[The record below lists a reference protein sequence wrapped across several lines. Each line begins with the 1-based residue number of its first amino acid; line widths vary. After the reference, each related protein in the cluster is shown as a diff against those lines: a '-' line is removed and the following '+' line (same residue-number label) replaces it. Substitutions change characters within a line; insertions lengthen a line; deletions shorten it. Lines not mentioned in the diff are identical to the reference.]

1 MKKRMKKLSALCLA
15 GMLCLGLWAC
25 SSSEDSSSGDSSGP
39 AKSADTSE
47 EGNKTGKSDSSS
59 GEQETSENGFP
70 VNMPEFSTTDM
81 DGNKVTNDTFAD
93 YDLTV
98 VNFWATYCNPC
109 IDELPELAEWKKE
122 LPDNVNLIGLLVD
135 VDEKGSDQ
143 YKLAEKIIKEAG
155 ADYQHLI
162 ATEEFDDMIS
172 NLVGVPT
179 TFFVD
184 STGKIIGEPFAGA
197 DVDAY
202 KQTVEDYL
210 NGKKSKN
217 NKTSDCRSNI
227 GCGGYDDHIWNIQRR
242 SIHRT
247 E

>member
-1 MKKRMKKLSALCLA
+1 MKKRMKKISALCLA

-25 SSSEDSSSGDSSGP
+25 SSSEDSSSGDSAGTT
-39 AKSADTSE
+39 KSTDASKENNTE
-47 EGNKTGKSDSSS
+47 KSDSSS
-59 GEQETSENGFP
+59 GKQETSENGFP

-81 DGNKVTNDTFAD
+81 DGNKVTNDIFAD

-109 IDELPELAEWKKE
+109 INELPELSEWKKE

-143 YKLAEKIIKEAG
+143 YKLAEKIIKETG

-210 NGKKSKN
+210 NGK
-217 NKTSDCRSNI
+217 
-227 GCGGYDDHIWNIQRR
+227 
-242 SIHRT
+242 
-247 E
+247 

>member
-1 MKKRMKKLSALCLA
+1 MKKRMKKISALCLA
-15 GMLCLGLWAC
+15 GILCLGLWAC
-25 SSSEDSSSGDSSGP
+25 SSSEDSSSSDSSGTT
-39 AKSADTSE
+39 K
-47 EGNKTGKSDSSS
+47 
-59 GEQETSENGFP
+59 QETSENGFP

-81 DGNKVTNDTFAD
+81 DGNKVTNNTFAD

-122 LPDNVNLIGLLVD
+122 LPNNVNLIGLLVD

-143 YKLAEKIIKEAG
+143 YKLAEKIIKETG

-197 DVDAY
+197 DVNAY

-210 NGKKSKN
+210 NGK
-217 NKTSDCRSNI
+217 
-227 GCGGYDDHIWNIQRR
+227 
-242 SIHRT
+242 
-247 E
+247 

>member
-1 MKKRMKKLSALCLA
+1 MKKRMKKISALCLA

-25 SSSEDSSSGDSSGP
+25 SSSEDSSS
-39 AKSADTSE
+39 E
-47 EGNKTGKSDSSS
+47 DSSS
-59 GEQETSENGFP
+59 SDLSGTTKQETSENGFP
-70 VNMPEFSTTDM
+70 VDMPEFSTTDM
-81 DGNKVTNDTFAD
+81 DGNKVTNDIFAD

-143 YKLAEKIIKEAG
+143 YKLAEKIIKETG
-155 ADYQHLI
+155 ADYQHLL
-162 ATEEFDDMIS
+162 ATEEFDDLIS
-172 NLVGVPT
+172 DLVGVPT

-210 NGKKSKN
+210 NGK
-217 NKTSDCRSNI
+217 
-227 GCGGYDDHIWNIQRR
+227 
-242 SIHRT
+242 
-247 E
+247 

>member
-1 MKKRMKKLSALCLA
+1 MKKRMKKISIFCLT
-15 GMLCLGLWAC
+15 GMLALGLWAC
-25 SSSEDSSSGDSSGP
+25 SSSKDGSADSSTSET
-39 AKSADTSE
+39 AKIKDYSE
-47 EGNKTGKSDSSS
+47 EGSKTEKNTGNSSE
-59 GEQETSENGFP
+59 EQEIGENGFP
-70 VNMPEFSTTDM
+70 VNMPQFTTTDM
-81 DGNKVTNDTFAD
+81 DGNKVTNDIFAE

-135 VDEKGSDQ
+135 VDEKGSEQ
-143 YKLAEKIIKEAG
+143 YKLAERIISQTG

-162 ATEEFDDMIS
+162 ATEEFDDIIS

-179 TFFVD
+179 TFFVN

-197 DVDAY
+197 DVSAY

-210 NGKKSKN
+210 NGK
-217 NKTSDCRSNI
+217 
-227 GCGGYDDHIWNIQRR
+227 
-242 SIHRT
+242 
-247 E
+247 

>member
-1 MKKRMKKLSALCLA
+1 MKKRMKKISALCLA
-15 GMLCLGLWAC
+15 GILCLGLWAC
-25 SSSEDSSSGDSSGP
+25 SSSEDSSS
-39 AKSADTSE
+39 E
-47 EGNKTGKSDSSS
+47 DSSS
-59 GEQETSENGFP
+59 SDLSGTTKQKTSENGFP

-81 DGNKVTNDTFAD
+81 DGNKVTNDIFAD

-135 VDEKGSDQ
+135 VDEKDSDQ
-143 YKLAEKIIKEAG
+143 YKLAEKIISQTG

-197 DVDAY
+197 DVSAY

-210 NGKKSKN
+210 NGK
-217 NKTSDCRSNI
+217 
-227 GCGGYDDHIWNIQRR
+227 
-242 SIHRT
+242 
-247 E
+247 

>member
-1 MKKRMKKLSALCLA
+1 MKKRMKKISIFCLT
-15 GMLCLGLWAC
+15 GMLALGLWAC
-25 SSSEDSSSGDSSGP
+25 SSSKDGSSEGSSSSDSSGTT
-39 AKSADTSE
+39 K
-47 EGNKTGKSDSSS
+47 
-59 GEQETSENGFP
+59 QETSENGVT

-81 DGNKVTNDTFAD
+81 DGNKVTNDIFAD

-122 LPDNVNLIGLLVD
+122 LPDNVNLIGLLVN

-143 YKLAEKIIKEAG
+143 YKLAEKIIKETG
-155 ADYQHLI
+155 ADYQHLL
-162 ATEEFDDMIS
+162 ATEEFDDLIS
-172 NLVGVPT
+172 DLVGVPT
-179 TFFVD
+179 IFFVD

-210 NGKKSKN
+210 NGK
-217 NKTSDCRSNI
+217 
-227 GCGGYDDHIWNIQRR
+227 
-242 SIHRT
+242 
-247 E
+247 

>member
-1 MKKRMKKLSALCLA
+1 MKKRMKKISIFCLT
-15 GMLCLGLWAC
+15 GMLALGLWAC
-25 SSSEDSSSGDSSGP
+25 SSSKDGSSEGSSSSDSSGTT
-39 AKSADTSE
+39 K
-47 EGNKTGKSDSSS
+47 
-59 GEQETSENGFP
+59 QETSENGVT

-81 DGNKVTNDTFAD
+81 DGNKVTNDIFAD

-143 YKLAEKIIKEAG
+143 YKLAEKIIKETG

-210 NGKKSKN
+210 NGK
-217 NKTSDCRSNI
+217 
-227 GCGGYDDHIWNIQRR
+227 
-242 SIHRT
+242 
-247 E
+247 

>member
-1 MKKRMKKLSALCLA
+1 MKKRMKKISALCLA

-25 SSSEDSSSGDSSGP
+25 SSSQDSSSEESSSSDSSGTT
-39 AKSADTSE
+39 K
-47 EGNKTGKSDSSS
+47 
-59 GEQETSENGFP
+59 QETSENGFP
-70 VNMPEFSTTDM
+70 VNLPEFSTTDM
-81 DGNKVTNDTFAD
+81 DGNKVTNNIFAD

-143 YKLAEKIIKEAG
+143 YKLAEKIIKETG
-155 ADYQHLI
+155 ADYQHLL
-162 ATEEFDDMIS
+162 ATEEFDDLIS
-172 NLVGVPT
+172 DLVGVPT

-210 NGKKSKN
+210 NGK
-217 NKTSDCRSNI
+217 
-227 GCGGYDDHIWNIQRR
+227 
-242 SIHRT
+242 
-247 E
+247 

>member
-39 AKSADTSE
+39 TKSADTSE
-47 EGNKTGKSDSSS
+47 EGNKTGNSDSSS

-143 YKLAEKIIKEAG
+143 YKLAEKIRSGLSAP
-155 ADYQHLI
+155 DR
-162 ATEEFDDMIS
+162 
-172 NLVGVPT
+172 
-179 TFFVD
+179 
-184 STGKIIGEPFAGA
+184 
-197 DVDAY
+197 
-202 KQTVEDYL
+202 
-210 NGKKSKN
+210 NG
-217 NKTSDCRSNI
+217 RI
-227 GCGGYDDHIWNIQRR
+227 
-242 SIHRT
+242 
-247 E
+247 

>member
-1 MKKRMKKLSALCLA
+1 MKKRMKKISIFCLT
-15 GMLCLGLWAC
+15 GMLALGLWAC
-25 SSSEDSSSGDSSGP
+25 SSSKDGSADSSTSETAKIKDS
-39 AKSADTSE
+39 SE
-47 EGNKTGKSDSSS
+47 EGSKTEKNTGNSSE
-59 GEQETSENGFP
+59 EQEIGENGFP
-70 VNMPEFSTTDM
+70 VNMPQFTTKDM
-81 DGNKVTNDTFAD
+81 DGNKVTNDIFAE

-143 YKLAEKIIKEAG
+143 YKLAEKIIKETG
-155 ADYQHLI
+155 ADYQHLL
-162 ATEEFDDMIS
+162 ATEEFDDLIS
-172 NLVGVPT
+172 DLVGVPT

-210 NGKKSKN
+210 NGK
-217 NKTSDCRSNI
+217 
-227 GCGGYDDHIWNIQRR
+227 
-242 SIHRT
+242 
-247 E
+247 

>member
-39 AKSADTSE
+39 T
-47 EGNKTGKSDSSS
+47 

-70 VNMPEFSTTDM
+70 VNMPEFSTIDM

-122 LPDNVNLIGLLVD
+122 LPDNVTLIGLLVD

-143 YKLAEKIIKEAG
+143 YKLAEKIIKETG

-210 NGKKSKN
+210 NGK
-217 NKTSDCRSNI
+217 
-227 GCGGYDDHIWNIQRR
+227 
-242 SIHRT
+242 
-247 E
+247 

>member
-25 SSSEDSSSGDSSGP
+25 SSSEDSSSSDSSGTT
-39 AKSADTSE
+39 K
-47 EGNKTGKSDSSS
+47 
-59 GEQETSENGFP
+59 QETSENGFP

-143 YKLAEKIIKEAG
+143 YKLAEKIIKETG

-210 NGKKSKN
+210 NGK
-217 NKTSDCRSNI
+217 
-227 GCGGYDDHIWNIQRR
+227 
-242 SIHRT
+242 
-247 E
+247 

>member
-1 MKKRMKKLSALCLA
+1 MKKRMKKISIFCLT
-15 GMLCLGLWAC
+15 GMLALGLWAC
-25 SSSEDSSSGDSSGP
+25 SSSKDGSADSSTSETAKIKDS
-39 AKSADTSE
+39 SE
-47 EGNKTGKSDSSS
+47 EGSKTEKNTGNSSE
-59 GEQETSENGFP
+59 EQEIGENGFP
-70 VNMPEFSTTDM
+70 VNMPQFTTKDM
-81 DGNKVTNDTFAD
+81 DGNKVTNDIFAE

-135 VDEKGSDQ
+135 VDEKGSEQ
-143 YKLAEKIIKEAG
+143 YKLAEKIISQTG

-162 ATEEFDDMIS
+162 ATEEFDDIIS

-184 STGKIIGEPFAGA
+184 TTGKIIGEPFAGA
-197 DVDAY
+197 DVSAY

-210 NGKKSKN
+210 NGK
-217 NKTSDCRSNI
+217 
-227 GCGGYDDHIWNIQRR
+227 
-242 SIHRT
+242 
-247 E
+247 

>member
-1 MKKRMKKLSALCLA
+1 MKKRMKKISALCLA

-25 SSSEDSSSGDSSGP
+25 SSSEDGSSEGSSSSDSSGTT
-39 AKSADTSE
+39 K
-47 EGNKTGKSDSSS
+47 
-59 GEQETSENGFP
+59 QETSENGFP

-109 IDELPELAEWKKE
+109 IDELPELTEWKKE

-143 YKLAEKIIKEAG
+143 YKLAEKIIKETG

-210 NGKKSKN
+210 NGK
-217 NKTSDCRSNI
+217 
-227 GCGGYDDHIWNIQRR
+227 
-242 SIHRT
+242 
-247 E
+247 

>member
-25 SSSEDSSSGDSSGP
+25 SFSEDSSSSDSSGTT
-39 AKSADTSE
+39 K
-47 EGNKTGKSDSSS
+47 
-59 GEQETSENGFP
+59 QETSENGFP

-109 IDELPELAEWKKE
+109 IDELPELTEWKKE

-143 YKLAEKIIKEAG
+143 YKLAEKIIKETG

-210 NGKKSKN
+210 NGK
-217 NKTSDCRSNI
+217 
-227 GCGGYDDHIWNIQRR
+227 
-242 SIHRT
+242 
-247 E
+247 

>member
-1 MKKRMKKLSALCLA
+1 MKKRMKKISALCLA
-15 GMLCLGLWAC
+15 GILCLGLWAC
-25 SSSEDSSSGDSSGP
+25 SSSGDSSSSDSSGTT
-39 AKSADTSE
+39 K
-47 EGNKTGKSDSSS
+47 
-59 GEQETSENGFP
+59 QETSENGFP

-109 IDELPELAEWKKE
+109 IDELPELTEWKKE

-143 YKLAEKIIKEAG
+143 YKLAEKIIKETG

-162 ATEEFDDMIS
+162 ATEEFDDIIS

-197 DVDAY
+197 DVSAY

-210 NGKKSKN
+210 NGK
-217 NKTSDCRSNI
+217 
-227 GCGGYDDHIWNIQRR
+227 
-242 SIHRT
+242 
-247 E
+247 

>member
-1 MKKRMKKLSALCLA
+1 MKKRMKKISALCLA

-25 SSSEDSSSGDSSGP
+25 SSSEDSSSGDSSGTT
-39 AKSADTSE
+39 KSTDASKENNTE
-47 EGNKTGKSDSSS
+47 KSDSSS
-59 GEQETSENGFP
+59 GKQETSENGFP

-81 DGNKVTNDTFAD
+81 DGNKVTNDIFAD

-109 IDELPELAEWKKE
+109 INELPELAEWKKE

-143 YKLAEKIIKEAG
+143 YKLAEKIIKETG

-210 NGKKSKN
+210 NGK
-217 NKTSDCRSNI
+217 
-227 GCGGYDDHIWNIQRR
+227 
-242 SIHRT
+242 
-247 E
+247 

>member
-1 MKKRMKKLSALCLA
+1 MKKRMKKISIFCLT
-15 GMLCLGLWAC
+15 GMLALGLWAC
-25 SSSEDSSSGDSSGP
+25 SSSKDGSSEGSSSSDSSGTT
-39 AKSADTSE
+39 K
-47 EGNKTGKSDSSS
+47 
-59 GEQETSENGFP
+59 QETSENGVT
-70 VNMPEFSTTDM
+70 VNMPEFSTIDM

-122 LPDNVNLIGLLVD
+122 LPDNVNLIGLLVN

-143 YKLAEKIIKEAG
+143 YKLAEKIIKETG
-155 ADYQHLI
+155 ADYQHLL
-162 ATEEFDDMIS
+162 ATEEFDDLIS
-172 NLVGVPT
+172 DLVGVPT

-210 NGKKSKN
+210 NGK
-217 NKTSDCRSNI
+217 
-227 GCGGYDDHIWNIQRR
+227 
-242 SIHRT
+242 
-247 E
+247 

>member
-1 MKKRMKKLSALCLA
+1 MKKRMKKISALCLA
-15 GMLCLGLWAC
+15 GILCLGLWAC
-25 SSSEDSSSGDSSGP
+25 SSSEDSSS
-39 AKSADTSE
+39 
-47 EGNKTGKSDSSS
+47 SDSSS
-59 GEQETSENGFP
+59 TTKQETSENGFP

-109 IDELPELAEWKKE
+109 IDELPELTEWKKE

-143 YKLAEKIIKEAG
+143 YKLAEKIIKETG

-210 NGKKSKN
+210 NGK
-217 NKTSDCRSNI
+217 
-227 GCGGYDDHIWNIQRR
+227 
-242 SIHRT
+242 
-247 E
+247 

>member
-1 MKKRMKKLSALCLA
+1 MKKRMKKISALCLA

-25 SSSEDSSSGDSSGP
+25 SSSEDSSSEGSSSSDSSGTT
-39 AKSADTSE
+39 K
-47 EGNKTGKSDSSS
+47 
-59 GEQETSENGFP
+59 QESSENGFP

-81 DGNKVTNDTFAD
+81 DGNKVTNDIFAD

-143 YKLAEKIIKEAG
+143 YKLAEKVIKETG
-155 ADYQHLI
+155 ADYQHLL
-162 ATEEFDDMIS
+162 ATEEFDDLIS
-172 NLVGVPT
+172 DLVGVPT

-184 STGKIIGEPFAGA
+184 SMGKIIGEPFAGA

-210 NGKKSKN
+210 NGK
-217 NKTSDCRSNI
+217 
-227 GCGGYDDHIWNIQRR
+227 
-242 SIHRT
+242 
-247 E
+247 

>member
-25 SSSEDSSSGDSSGP
+25 SSSEDSSSGDSSGTT
-39 AKSADTSE
+39 K
-47 EGNKTGKSDSSS
+47 
-59 GEQETSENGFP
+59 QETSENGFP
-70 VNMPEFSTTDM
+70 VNMPEFSTIDM

-197 DVDAY
+197 DVNAY

-210 NGKKSKN
+210 NGK
-217 NKTSDCRSNI
+217 
-227 GCGGYDDHIWNIQRR
+227 
-242 SIHRT
+242 
-247 E
+247 

>member
-1 MKKRMKKLSALCLA
+1 MKKRMKKISALCLA

-25 SSSEDSSSGDSSGP
+25 SSSEDGSSEGSSSSDSSGTT
-39 AKSADTSE
+39 K
-47 EGNKTGKSDSSS
+47 
-59 GEQETSENGFP
+59 QESSENGFP

-81 DGNKVTNDTFAD
+81 DGNKVTNDIFAD

-122 LPDNVNLIGLLVD
+122 LPNNVNLIGLLVD

-143 YKLAEKIIKEAG
+143 YKLAEKIIKETG
-155 ADYQHLI
+155 ADYQHLL

-172 NLVGVPT
+172 DLVGVPT

-210 NGKKSKN
+210 NGK
-217 NKTSDCRSNI
+217 
-227 GCGGYDDHIWNIQRR
+227 
-242 SIHRT
+242 
-247 E
+247 

>member
-1 MKKRMKKLSALCLA
+1 MKKRMKKISIFCLT
-15 GMLCLGLWAC
+15 GMLALGLWAC
-25 SSSEDSSSGDSSGP
+25 SSSKDGSADSSTSETAKIKDS
-39 AKSADTSE
+39 SE
-47 EGNKTGKSDSSS
+47 EGSKTEKNTGNSSE
-59 GEQETSENGFP
+59 EQEIGENGFP
-70 VNMPEFSTTDM
+70 VNMPQFTTKDM
-81 DGNKVTNDTFAD
+81 DGNKVTNDIFAE

-135 VDEKGSDQ
+135 VDEKGSEQ
-143 YKLAEKIIKEAG
+143 YKLAEKIISQIG

-162 ATEEFDDMIS
+162 ATEEFDDIIS

-197 DVDAY
+197 DVSAY

-210 NGKKSKN
+210 NGK
-217 NKTSDCRSNI
+217 
-227 GCGGYDDHIWNIQRR
+227 
-242 SIHRT
+242 
-247 E
+247 

>member
-1 MKKRMKKLSALCLA
+1 MKKRMKKISALCLA

-25 SSSEDSSSGDSSGP
+25 SSSEDSSSSV
-39 AKSADTSE
+39 SADTTKSVDTSKE
-47 EGNKTGKSDSSS
+47 NNTEKSDSSS
-59 GEQETSENGFP
+59 EEQKISENGFP
-70 VNMPEFSTTDM
+70 VNMPRFSTIDM
-81 DGNKVTNDTFAD
+81 DGKKVTNDIFAD

-109 IDELPELAEWKKE
+109 IEELPELAEWKTE

-135 VDEKGSDQ
+135 VDEKDSDQ
-143 YKLAEKIIKEAG
+143 YKQAKKIISQTG

-184 STGKIIGEPFAGA
+184 NAGKLVGEPFAGA

-202 KQTVEDYL
+202 KEMVEDYL
-210 NGKKSKN
+210 NGK
-217 NKTSDCRSNI
+217 
-227 GCGGYDDHIWNIQRR
+227 
-242 SIHRT
+242 
-247 E
+247 

>member
-25 SSSEDSSSGDSSGP
+25 SSSEDSSSGDSSGTT
-39 AKSADTSE
+39 K
-47 EGNKTGKSDSSS
+47 
-59 GEQETSENGFP
+59 QETSENGFP

-93 YDLTV
+93 YGLTV

-109 IDELPELAEWKKE
+109 IDELPELTEWKKE

-143 YKLAEKIIKEAG
+143 YKLAEKIIKETG

-210 NGKKSKN
+210 NGK
-217 NKTSDCRSNI
+217 
-227 GCGGYDDHIWNIQRR
+227 
-242 SIHRT
+242 
-247 E
+247 

>member
-1 MKKRMKKLSALCLA
+1 MKKRMKKISALCLA

-25 SSSEDSSSGDSSGP
+25 SSSQDSSSEESSSSDSSGTT
-39 AKSADTSE
+39 K
-47 EGNKTGKSDSSS
+47 
-59 GEQETSENGFP
+59 QETSENGFP

-81 DGNKVTNDTFAD
+81 DGNKVTNDIFAD

-143 YKLAEKIIKEAG
+143 YKLAEKIIKETG

-162 ATEEFDDMIS
+162 ATEEFDDLIS
-172 NLVGVPT
+172 DLVGVPT

-210 NGKKSKN
+210 NGK
-217 NKTSDCRSNI
+217 
-227 GCGGYDDHIWNIQRR
+227 
-242 SIHRT
+242 
-247 E
+247 

>member
-47 EGNKTGKSDSSS
+47 EGNKTGKSDSSA
-59 GEQETSENGFP
+59 
-70 VNMPEFSTTDM
+70 EFSTTDM

-210 NGKKSKN
+210 NGK
-217 NKTSDCRSNI
+217 
-227 GCGGYDDHIWNIQRR
+227 
-242 SIHRT
+242 
-247 E
+247 

>member
-1 MKKRMKKLSALCLA
+1 MKKRMKKISALCLA

-25 SSSEDSSSGDSSGP
+25 SSSQDSSSEESSSSDSSGTT
-39 AKSADTSE
+39 K
-47 EGNKTGKSDSSS
+47 
-59 GEQETSENGFP
+59 QETSENGFP

-81 DGNKVTNDTFAD
+81 DGNKVTNNIFAD

-143 YKLAEKIIKEAG
+143 YKLAEKIIKETG
-155 ADYQHLI
+155 ADYQHLL
-162 ATEEFDDMIS
+162 ATEEFDDLIS
-172 NLVGVPT
+172 DLVGVPT

-210 NGKKSKN
+210 NGK
-217 NKTSDCRSNI
+217 
-227 GCGGYDDHIWNIQRR
+227 
-242 SIHRT
+242 
-247 E
+247 

>member
-1 MKKRMKKLSALCLA
+1 MKKISALCLA

-25 SSSEDSSSGDSSGP
+25 SSSEDSSSECSSSSDSSGTT
-39 AKSADTSE
+39 K
-47 EGNKTGKSDSSS
+47 
-59 GEQETSENGFP
+59 QESSENGFP

-81 DGNKVTNDTFAD
+81 DGNKVTNDIFAD

-122 LPDNVNLIGLLVD
+122 LPDNVNLIGLLVN

-143 YKLAEKIIKEAG
+143 YKLAEKIIKETG

-162 ATEEFDDMIS
+162 ATEEFDDLIS
-172 NLVGVPT
+172 DLVGVPT

-210 NGKKSKN
+210 NGK
-217 NKTSDCRSNI
+217 
-227 GCGGYDDHIWNIQRR
+227 
-242 SIHRT
+242 
-247 E
+247 

>member
-1 MKKRMKKLSALCLA
+1 MKKRMKKISALCLA
-15 GMLCLGLWAC
+15 GILCLGLWAC
-25 SSSEDSSSGDSSGP
+25 SSSEDSSSSDSSGTT
-39 AKSADTSE
+39 K
-47 EGNKTGKSDSSS
+47 
-59 GEQETSENGFP
+59 QETSENGFP

-109 IDELPELAEWKKE
+109 IDELPELTEWKKE
-122 LPDNVNLIGLLVD
+122 LPDNVNLIGFLVD

-143 YKLAEKIIKEAG
+143 YKLAEKIIKETG

-210 NGKKSKN
+210 NGK
-217 NKTSDCRSNI
+217 
-227 GCGGYDDHIWNIQRR
+227 
-242 SIHRT
+242 
-247 E
+247 

>member
-1 MKKRMKKLSALCLA
+1 MKKRMKKISIFCLT
-15 GMLCLGLWAC
+15 GMLALGLWAC
-25 SSSEDSSSGDSSGP
+25 SSSKDGSSEGSSSSDSSGTT
-39 AKSADTSE
+39 K
-47 EGNKTGKSDSSS
+47 
-59 GEQETSENGFP
+59 QETSENGVT

-81 DGNKVTNDTFAD
+81 DGNKVTNDIFAD

-122 LPDNVNLIGLLVD
+122 LPDNVNLIGLLVN

-143 YKLAEKIIKEAG
+143 YKLAEKIIKETG
-155 ADYQHLI
+155 ADYQHLL
-162 ATEEFDDMIS
+162 ATEEFDDLIS
-172 NLVGVPT
+172 DLVGVPT

-202 KQTVEDYL
+202 K
-210 NGKKSKN
+210 
-217 NKTSDCRSNI
+217 
-227 GCGGYDDHIWNIQRR
+227 
-242 SIHRT
+242 
-247 E
+247 

>member
-70 VNMPEFSTTDM
+70 VNMPEFSTT
-81 DGNKVTNDTFAD
+81 
-93 YDLTV
+93 
-98 VNFWATYCNPC
+98 C

-210 NGKKSKN
+210 NGK
-217 NKTSDCRSNI
+217 
-227 GCGGYDDHIWNIQRR
+227 
-242 SIHRT
+242 
-247 E
+247 

>member
-39 AKSADTSE
+39 TKSADTSE
-47 EGNKTGKSDSSS
+47 EGNKTGKSA

-143 YKLAEKIIKEAG
+143 YKLAEKIIKETG

-210 NGKKSKN
+210 NGK
-217 NKTSDCRSNI
+217 
-227 GCGGYDDHIWNIQRR
+227 
-242 SIHRT
+242 
-247 E
+247 

>member
-1 MKKRMKKLSALCLA
+1 MKKRMKKISALCLA
-15 GMLCLGLWAC
+15 GILCLGLWAC
-25 SSSEDSSSGDSSGP
+25 SSSEDSSSSDSSGTT
-39 AKSADTSE
+39 K
-47 EGNKTGKSDSSS
+47 
-59 GEQETSENGFP
+59 QETSENGFP

-98 VNFWATYCNPC
+98 VNFWETYCNPC

-122 LPDNVNLIGLLVD
+122 LPNNVNLIGLLVD

-143 YKLAEKIIKEAG
+143 YKLAEKIIKETG

-197 DVDAY
+197 DVNAY

-210 NGKKSKN
+210 NGK
-217 NKTSDCRSNI
+217 
-227 GCGGYDDHIWNIQRR
+227 
-242 SIHRT
+242 
-247 E
+247 

>member
-1 MKKRMKKLSALCLA
+1 MKKRMKKISIFCLT
-15 GMLCLGLWAC
+15 GMLALGLWAC
-25 SSSEDSSSGDSSGP
+25 SSSKDGSSEGSSSSDSSGTT
-39 AKSADTSE
+39 K
-47 EGNKTGKSDSSS
+47 
-59 GEQETSENGFP
+59 QETSENGVT

-81 DGNKVTNDTFAD
+81 DGNKVTNDIFAD

-98 VNFWATYCNPC
+98 VNFWATYCTPC

-122 LPDNVNLIGLLVD
+122 LPDNVNLIGLLVN

-143 YKLAEKIIKEAG
+143 YKLAEKIIKETG
-155 ADYQHLI
+155 ADYQHLL
-162 ATEEFDDMIS
+162 ATEEFDDLIS
-172 NLVGVPT
+172 DLVGVPT

-210 NGKKSKN
+210 NGK
-217 NKTSDCRSNI
+217 
-227 GCGGYDDHIWNIQRR
+227 
-242 SIHRT
+242 
-247 E
+247 

>member
-1 MKKRMKKLSALCLA
+1 MKKRMKKISIFCLT
-15 GMLCLGLWAC
+15 GMLALGLWAC
-25 SSSEDSSSGDSSGP
+25 SSSKDGSADSSTSETAKIKDS
-39 AKSADTSE
+39 SE
-47 EGNKTGKSDSSS
+47 EGSKTEKNTGNSSE
-59 GEQETSENGFP
+59 EQEIGENRFP
-70 VNMPEFSTTDM
+70 VNMPQFTTTDM
-81 DGNKVTNDTFAD
+81 DGNKVTNDIFAE

-135 VDEKGSDQ
+135 VDEKGSEQ
-143 YKLAEKIIKEAG
+143 YKLAERIISQTG

-162 ATEEFDDMIS
+162 ATEEFDDIIS

-179 TFFVD
+179 TFFVN

-197 DVDAY
+197 DVSAY

-210 NGKKSKN
+210 NGK
-217 NKTSDCRSNI
+217 
-227 GCGGYDDHIWNIQRR
+227 
-242 SIHRT
+242 
-247 E
+247 

>member
-1 MKKRMKKLSALCLA
+1 MKKRMKKISALCLA

-25 SSSEDSSSGDSSGP
+25 SSSEDSSSEGSSSSDSSGTT
-39 AKSADTSE
+39 K
-47 EGNKTGKSDSSS
+47 
-59 GEQETSENGFP
+59 QESSENGFP

-81 DGNKVTNDTFAD
+81 DGNKVTNDIFAD

-98 VNFWATYCNPC
+98 VNFWASYCNPC

-122 LPDNVNLIGLLVD
+122 LPNNVNLIGLLVD

-143 YKLAEKIIKEAG
+143 YKLAEKIIKETG

-162 ATEEFDDMIS
+162 ATEEFDDLIS
-172 NLVGVPT
+172 DLVGVPT

-210 NGKKSKN
+210 NGK
-217 NKTSDCRSNI
+217 
-227 GCGGYDDHIWNIQRR
+227 
-242 SIHRT
+242 
-247 E
+247 